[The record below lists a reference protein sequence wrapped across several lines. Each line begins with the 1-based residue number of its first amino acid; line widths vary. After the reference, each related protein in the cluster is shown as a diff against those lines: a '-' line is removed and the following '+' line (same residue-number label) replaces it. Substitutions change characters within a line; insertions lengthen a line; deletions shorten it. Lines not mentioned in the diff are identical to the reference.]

1 LRDDKLGFSFK
12 RGRRAVL
19 LSSSVPVFRIDAEG
33 DALYAILNQG
43 HSTQG
48 GLGHAS
54 EPNIRTEGN

>member
-1 LRDDKLGFSFK
+1 LRDDNLVFSFE
-12 RGRRAVL
+12 RGQRAVL

-43 HSTQG
+43 IRPRG

-54 EPNIRTEGN
+54 GPNIRTEGN